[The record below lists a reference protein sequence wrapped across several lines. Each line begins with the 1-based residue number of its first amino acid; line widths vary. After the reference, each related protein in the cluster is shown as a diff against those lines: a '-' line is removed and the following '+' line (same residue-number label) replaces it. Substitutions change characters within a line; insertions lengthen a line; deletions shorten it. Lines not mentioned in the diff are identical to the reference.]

1 MWASDSGY
9 VTEYCDMYMDM
20 SNYNVIHVN
29 QTADPQYGVV
39 YGKMCLLDDD
49 LQGSLYILIVMNI
62 YHFNVK

>member
-9 VTEYCDMYMDM
+9 VTEYCAYMDM
-20 SNYNVIHVN
+20 SYFNVTHVN

-39 YGKMCLLDDD
+39 YGKMCWTLDND
-49 LQGSLYILIVMNI
+49 LKGSLYILIVINI